1 MFVGQI
7 LKSKISLLEASN
19 AELQREVKERQIH
32 CEQLTQSAID
42 AQVCLLIVGNF
53 FNINWKMTHSGSRLL
68 RICYDRLKGID

>member
-19 AELQREVKERQIH
+19 AELQKEVKEHGIR

-42 AQVCLLIVGNF
+42 AQVCSLIVSDF
-53 FNINWKMTHSGSRLL
+53 F
-68 RICYDRLKGID
+68 LKLIVK